1 LSLLRGHE
9 PILVGEG
16 VELFTI
22 SVPPSL
28 ANKPLKE
35 SAIGSDTGLSVV
47 AVKRGEELLPH
58 LTAETVLLAEMQLL
72 VLGSRDQR
80 RAFAEAF
87 ER

>member
-1 LSLLRGHE
+1 V
-9 PILVGEG
+9 LVGEG

-22 SVPPSL
+22 SVPARL
-28 ANKPLKE
+28 AHKPLKE

-47 AVKRGEELLPH
+47 AVKRGDELLPH
-58 LTAETVLLAEMQLL
+58 LTAETILLPDMQLL

-87 ER
+87 EG